1 MSCPGTA
8 ANACE
13 PACRQGFTPTS
24 LHKGYAYGISS
35 SAEYALV
42 TLKSNIETVA
52 GDPAARTRHVW
63 EVLRVF
69 ITLGLTSFGGPVAH
83 IGYFRR
89 EFVERRRWL
98 DDAAFGDLVGLCQF
112 LPGPASSQVGFSI
125 GLLRAGWLGGLA
137 ALCGFTLPSVLLLL
151 AFAIVAPHL
160 GGPIGNGVLHGLK
173 LVAVAVVAQAVW
185 DMARRLCPDTRR
197 AGIALAALV
206 VLALTTTVYAQLM
219 VIGLGAL
226 LGLWLLRS
234 RELTAPLPLPATI
247 EFRIS
252 RASGAGALLLFCA
265 LLAGL
270 PALQQFVGG
279 RMLAI
284 FDGFYRS
291 GALVFGGGHVVLPLL
306 QAQTVTTGWVSP
318 NDFLAGYGA
327 AQAVPGPL
335 FTFAAYLGWLSGGP
349 AHSVL
354 GATLATMAI
363 FLPGLLLVVAALP
376 HWQALRQRA
385 STAAMLAGVN
395 AAVVGILASALYS
408 PVWTS
413 AVHGAADFAV
423 AAVAFALLVRWKAPP
438 LAVVAMCALAGAT
451 GLA

>member
-1 MSCPGTA
+1 M
-8 ANACE
+8 
-13 PACRQGFTPTS
+13 
-24 LHKGYAYGISS
+24 
-35 SAEYALV
+35 
-42 TLKSNIETVA
+42 
-52 GDPAARTRHVW
+52 
-63 EVLRVF
+63 
-69 ITLGLTSFGGPVAH
+69 LGLTSFGGPIAH

-98 DDAAFGDLVGLCQF
+98 DDASFVDLVGLCQF

-137 ALCGFTLPSVLLLL
+137 AWCGFTLPSALLL
-151 AFAIVAPHL
+151 AVCAIAAPHL
-160 GGPIGNGVLHGLK
+160 GGTAGNGVLHGLK

-185 DMARRLCPDTRR
+185 DMARRLCPDARR
-197 AGIALAALV
+197 AAIALIAIA
-206 VLALTTTVYAQLM
+206 VLALTTTVFAQLI
-219 VIGLGAL
+219 VIVLGAA
-226 LGLWLLRS
+226 LGYGLVRS
-234 RELTAPLPLPATI
+234 AAPLVTPSLTSPLG
-247 EFRIS
+247 FRIS
-252 RASGAGALLLFCA
+252 RTASVIALALFCL

-270 PALQQFVGG
+270 PLLHPLTGERAV
-279 RMLAI
+279 AI

-306 QAQTVTTGWVSP
+306 QEQTVATGWVSS

-335 FTFAAYLGWLSGGP
+335 FAFATFLGWLSAGP
-349 AHSVL
+349 SNSWL
-354 GATLATMAI
+354 GASLATIGI
-363 FLPGLLLVVAALP
+363 FLPGLLLVIAALP
-376 HWQALRQRA
+376 HWQALRANA

-413 AVHGAADFAV
+413 AVHSPADFAV

-438 LAVVAMCALAGAT
+438 LAVVALCAIAGAT
-451 GLA
+451 GIV